1 MGLRGVLTNNFS
13 LFLSFVL
20 FSLNHMFVKRSI
32 LAHASSYAESNLGV
46 MGFMPKPSLS
56 SIHSSNASPKG
67 FHLRAT

>member
-1 MGLRGVLTNNFS
+1 
-13 LFLSFVL
+13 
-20 FSLNHMFVKRSI
+20 MFVKRSI

-67 FHLRAT
+67 FHLHAT